1 MQPSS
6 KPFEALEAVHVST
19 ALLGGFA
26 VSVNGAPIDS
36 ARWKFKHPRLLWQM
50 LCLAPG
56 HQVSRDEAAETLW
69 PQAGV
74 QASSNRLYHTLH
86 TLRGIF
92 SGAGVADARRLVQL
106 QGGTLRLDAAVMPD
120 VDVQRF
126 AQAVADA
133 RACHGS
139 DAALAHLARAHE
151 IHRGAFVVPAAAG
164 DWFVPHQQALRRDQV
179 WVLEQLTERYLA
191 ADRIDDAVQV
201 GQALVQAEPSNE
213 AAHRRLIELYD
224 AQGRPDLVAQQYTA
238 CSRYLRRDLGLQPSL
253 ATRQLAE
260 RITAQAGEHAA
271 QRAPAAADETA
282 ARQRFVAPPRA
293 TPLLGRE
300 AELGELQHWLQND
313 EGSRLITIAA
323 AGGIGKT
330 RLAAAL
336 AEQVQDRFADGVQFI
351 ALGDVQRPS
360 RLAERICRALGLSSA
375 DQPADQLLPRALAA
389 RHLLLVLDRFEHL
402 IEAAPQLVQWLQ
414 AAPRLH
420 IVVTSQC
427 SLKSRVERLYGL
439 QPLSVRAPQA
449 AVDLFVQTSARAGAD
464 LARAQHEPLIRR
476 VCERL
481 GGNALAIELAAAQL
495 ARVALADLPAALQA
509 PLQLLVGAT
518 SPDDDPQHASLQA
531 TIGWSVSLLAADEA
545 QLLAMVSVFAAEF
558 SADDVQAV
566 LGPFFETS
574 ALQTLLRTLL
584 DRHLLGRHVGA
595 GAGPPGRFMLADAV
609 REQARHGAQALPQW
623 PQVRAA
629 HAAHFAQL
637 VADAAEL
644 LRSGHGGRAHE
655 LYRLAAGDIEPSL
668 QWYREHADRP
678 VYLRA
683 CWRAAG
689 VHQTFGA
696 LHEAIECLHGATALA
711 AAGREESDQS
721 AWCHYMLS
729 RALGTLGDT
738 AAAVRAVRT
747 ARQLAR
753 GSADPRLLGL
763 IGTTL
768 AMLRCTQLR
777 VAQAIPLIEGVI
789 RNSHR
794 LGVTDQLS
802 GQYNMLCTC
811 LATRGDYPAAAAAC
825 AQSLDWALASNNPQA
840 MLWALV
846 SAAEIDVFRGHLDGA
861 EASLRECR
869 LLRDAG
875 YSVAS
880 ELQVALLSFYVAFE
894 RLDFEQTAPAL
905 AEARATCRGAMAER
919 AIMVGVAQ
927 EFVLMETLRYSEV
940 TLLRRLSD
948 EQMPFDSDYGM
959 LYVAAHCYGM
969 FLQALDD
976 DWSAVQ
982 ATLARL
988 RRPVRATGNAMWAAW
1003 VAQAAIF
1010 AAHRVGRPALARQL
1024 LDQSQRLLTSRQ
1036 LTPSARQEGTWRN
1049 LKLLLQLPVDPHDD
1063 GAPRPLMESL
1073 VALSAELDRWCGQ
1086 GTAGA
1091 AAVPALRA
1099 QRKVRASSLSSA

>member
-1 MQPSS
+1 MTST
-6 KPFEALEAVHVST
+6 VSEQQIVVT
-19 ALLGGFA
+19 LLGEFT
-26 VSVNGAPIDS
+26 VSVNGA
-36 ARWKFKHPRLLWQM
+36 AVAAERWKLKHPRLLWQM

-56 HQVSRDEAAETLW
+56 HCVSRDEAAEALW
-69 PQAGV
+69 PQATV

-92 SGAGVADARRLVQL
+92 GDADLADARQLVQL
-106 QGGTLRLDAAVMPD
+106 QAGTLRLDPAVTLD

-126 AQAVADA
+126 AQAVAAA
-133 RACHGS
+133 RACNGS
-139 DAALAHLARAHE
+139 AVGLLALEQARAL
-151 IHRGAFVVPAAAG
+151 HRGALVVPAAAG
-164 DWFVPHQQALRRDQV
+164 DWFAPHQQALRRDQV
-179 WVLEQLTERYLA
+179 WVLERLAERYRA
-191 ADRIDDAVQV
+191 AGRIDDAVQV
-201 GQALVQAEPSNE
+201 SQALVQAEPSNE
-213 AAHRRLIELYD
+213 AAHRRLIELFD

-238 CSRYLRRDLGLQPSL
+238 CSRYLRRDLGLQPSP

-260 RITAQAGEHAA
+260 RITAQAGERAA
-271 QRAPAAADETA
+271 QRAPAATTA
-282 ARQRFVAPPRA
+282 PPARPRFVAPPRA

-300 AELGELQHWLQND
+300 AELGELQQWLASGD
-313 EGSRLITIAA
+313 GSRLITIVA

-336 AEQVQDRFADGVQFI
+336 AEQVQDYFTDGVQFI
-351 ALGDVQRPS
+351 VLGDVQRPS
-360 RLAERICRALGLSSA
+360 RLAERVCQALGLPSA
-375 DQPADQLLPRALAA
+375 EQPADQMLPKALAP

-402 IEAAPQLVQWLQ
+402 VEAAPQLVQWLQ
-414 AAPRLH
+414 AAPRLR

-427 SLKSRVERLYGL
+427 SLKSRVERLYEL

-449 AVDLFVQTSARAGAD
+449 AVDLFVQTSAHAGVHI
-464 LARAQHEPLIRR
+464 ARSQHEPLIRS

-495 ARVALADLPAALQA
+495 GPVALVELPAALQA
-509 PLQLLVGAT
+509 PLQLLVGA
-518 SPDDDPQHASLQA
+518 SSSDGESQHASLQA
-531 TIGWSVSLLAADEA
+531 TIGWSMSLLAANEA
-545 QLLAMVSVFAAEF
+545 QLLAMLSVFAGEF

-566 LGPFFETS
+566 LGPCFDAST
-574 ALQTLLRTLL
+574 LQTLLRTLL
-584 DRHLLGRHVGA
+584 DRHLLGRNA
-595 GAGPPGRFMLADAV
+595 GERPGPPGPFVLADAV
-609 REQARHGAQALPQW
+609 REHARLGAPALAAW
-623 PQVRAA
+623 PRVRAA
-629 HAAHFAQL
+629 HAEHFARR

-644 LRSGHGGRAHE
+644 VLAGHGGRAHE
-655 LYRLAAGDIEPSL
+655 LYRLAAGDIEASL
-668 QWYREHADRP
+668 LWHREHADQP
-678 VYLRA
+678 AYLRA

-689 VHQTFGA
+689 LHQTFGA
-696 LHEAIECLHGATALA
+696 LHEAMECLQGATALTA
-711 AAGREESDQS
+711 TGREEREQS
-721 AWCHYMLS
+721 AWCHYMLA

-738 AAAVRAVRT
+738 TAAVRAVRT
-747 ARQLAR
+747 ARRLAQ
-753 GSADPRLLGL
+753 GSSDPRLLGL

-802 GQYNMLCTC
+802 AQYNMLCTC

-869 LLRDAG
+869 LLRDVG

-905 AEARATCRGAMAER
+905 AEALATCRGAMAER

-969 FLQALDD
+969 FLQTLDD
-976 DWSAVQ
+976 DWGAVQ

-988 RRPVRATGNAMWAAW
+988 RRPVHATGNAMWAAW

-1010 AAHRVGRPALARQL
+1010 AAHRAGRPALARQF

-1049 LKLLLQLPVDPHDD
+1049 LTLLLQLPVDPHDD
-1063 GAPRPLMESL
+1063 GAPRPLIDSL
-1073 VALSAELDRWCGQ
+1073 VTLSAELDRWCGQ
-1086 GTAGA
+1086 CTAGA
-1091 AAVPALRA
+1091 ATVPAARA